1 MSKGK
6 WSKQNWQKLR
16 KNYVDASSQSSDNA
30 DTSAPAPPATKS
42 KKTAFDQLLGEEE
55 ETADNAIED
64 ELAQYFTD
72 KVAARD
78 CHHYA
83 GGNKTGSVSSNW
95 PK

>member
-1 MSKGK
+1 MVQGELIKTAEE
-6 WSKQNWQKLR
+6 L
-16 KNYVDASSQSSDNA
+16 DPSSQSSDSA
-30 DTSAPAPPATKS
+30 DTPAPAPPATKR
-42 KKTAFDQLLGEEE
+42 KKTAIDILLGEEE